1 MDPHPTTLLN
11 LGIRAMG
18 VFLTGASL
26 AVLCLGQLVRTQE
39 GVLPKPS
46 IRAEP
51 GTVIPRGQPVTIVCR
66 SPAGADVFRLEKNRG
81 SLLLKDQLVSQ
92 ETQAR
97 FHIPAVSDHTA
108 GSYFC
113 RYYSKSRWSERS
125 EPLELQVTDEDIAT
139 RPSEP
144 ASGNYLVGNGVRL
157 GLAGTVLLILVAI
170 LAEAWH
176 SQLRSS
182 QGPQGWRQEDTHQ
195 RDETPGP

>member
-1 MDPHPTTLLN
+1 MAPHPTTLLG

-18 VFLTGASL
+18 IFLTGASL
-26 AVLCLGQLVRTQE
+26 AGLCLGQVVRTQE

-51 GTVIPRGQPVTIVCR
+51 GPVIPRGQPVTIVCQG
-66 SPAGADVFRLEKNRG
+66 PAGADVFRLEKNRG
-81 SLLLKDQLVSQ
+81 SFLHEDQRVSQ

-97 FHIPAVSDHTA
+97 FHIPAVSNHTA
-108 GSYFC
+108 RSYFC
-113 RYYSKSRWSERS
+113 RYRKHSLWSEHS
-125 EPLELQVTDEDIAT
+125 ELLELQVTDEDVST

-182 QGPQGWRQEDTHQ
+182 QGPLGWRQEDTHQ

>member
-1 MDPHPTTLLN
+1 MAPHATTLLG

-26 AVLCLGQLVRTQE
+26 AGLCLGQVIRTQE

-51 GTVIPRGQPVTIVCR
+51 GPVIPRGQPVTIVCW
-66 SPAGADVFRLEKNRG
+66 SPAAADGFRLEKKNG
-81 SLLLKDQLVSQ
+81 NFTYKDQLVSQ

-97 FHIPAVSDHTA
+97 FHIPAVSNHTA
-108 GSYFC
+108 RSYFC
-113 RYYSKSRWSERS
+113 RYHKNSRWSKRS
-125 EPLELQVTDEDIAT
+125 EPLELQVTDEDVST
-139 RPSEP
+139 WPSEP
-144 ASGNYLVGNGVRL
+144 ASGNYLVGNSVRL
-157 GLAGTVLLILVAI
+157 GLAGTVLLILVVI

-195 RDETPGP
+195 GDETPGL

>member
-1 MDPHPTTLLN
+1 
-11 LGIRAMG
+11 MG

-26 AVLCLGQLVRTQE
+26 AGLCLGQVVRTQE

-51 GTVIPRGQPVTIVCR
+51 GPVIPRGQPVTIVCW
-66 SPAGADVFRLEKNRG
+66 SPAAADGFRLEKKNG
-81 SLLLKDQLVSQ
+81 NFTYKDQLVSQ

-97 FHIPAVSDHTA
+97 FHIPAVSNHTA
-108 GSYFC
+108 RSYFC
-113 RYYSKSRWSERS
+113 RYHKNTRWSKRS
-125 EPLELQVTDEDIAT
+125 EPLELQVTDEDVST

-144 ASGNYLVGNGVRL
+144 ASGNYLVGNCVRL